1 MLHPKGYLT
10 IIDFKDYSKMQVTQ
24 IMYDSIIPD
33 LYFVPLE
40 NILAGEDMS
49 HIIDWSR
56 KSSKIIIFISS
67 LLIDN
72 KVQAFNAQA
81 ICRNNRGIA
90 QLK

>member
-1 MLHPKGYLT
+1 
-10 IIDFKDYSKMQVTQ
+10 MQVTQ

-56 KSSKIIIFISS
+56 KSLKIIIFISS